1 MRDLT
6 VAMLHDADLFR
17 AFIEI
22 IALLALPQQ
31 VLGRP
36 GLADRIA
43 AVAAEHEEFVMPG
56 PSRADVLAILS

>member
-22 IALLALPQQ
+22 TAMLALPQE
-31 VLGRP
+31 VLARP

-43 AVAAEHEEFVMPG
+43 AVAAEHQGFVIPG
-56 PSRADVLAILS
+56 PSRADVLASLS

>member
-6 VAMLHDADLFR
+6 AAMLHDADLFR
-17 AFIEI
+17 AFLEFNTM
-22 IALLALPQQ
+22 LALPQE

-43 AVAAEHEEFVMPG
+43 AVAAEHEAFVIPG
-56 PSRADVLAILS
+56 PTRADVLATLS